1 MSSLHIA
8 ILIPFLMAILIP
20 IIYPYTKRLHT
31 GWIVLLVPTIIFV
44 YFLSYL
50 PITSNGG
57 TLLYSMPWVP
67 SLGINFD
74 VYLDGLSLIFA
85 LLISGIGSLVVLYS
99 IYYLNKATER
109 LQNFYTYLLIFM
121 GAMLGV
127 TLTDNLITLYIFWE
141 LTSLASA
148 LLISYWYHRK
158 KSVYGAQKSMLITVF
173 GGFAMLAGFCILYGI
188 TGTFSIREIIG
199 QVDVVVASQLFLP
212 AMILVLLGA
221 FTKSAQFPFHIWLP
235 DAMEAPTPVSAYLHS
250 ATMVKAGIY
259 LVARL
264 TPVFG
269 GQAVWFWTLII
280 VGLITLAYGS
290 ITAVRQ
296 KDLKGILAY
305 STISQLGLIMSL
317 LGVGSAALFVS
328 DGEAVTFYAVAIM
341 TALFHLINHA
351 TFKGSLFMT
360 VGIIDHETGTRDIKK
375 LGGLMTIMPITFVIS
390 AIGLAS
396 MAGLPPFNG
405 FISKEMF
412 FTGML
417 RATEADFFSANSI
430 GFMLPIIAWI
440 ASIFTFLYCL
450 IMFVKTFLGTFK
462 EENFDQNV
470 HEAPLGML
478 ISPLILGSLVIV
490 LGLFPNIV
498 ADSLIAPAVTSI
510 VPTLTLDNVVV
521 DFYLW
526 HEFNTE
532 LLMSIGVVLFGTG
545 LFLLMKK
552 WSKLEIYKRERDP
565 LHWFYDKG
573 LEGLITGSQA
583 ITKVQMTGL
592 LRDYFLY
599 MSIFIVL
606 LLSWTFWYADAWN
619 LNTANLAEL
628 PVFMIVIAV
637 VFIMACLCLPFIK
650 KRLTLIIFAGIIGYI
665 MALFFVILR
674 APDLALTQLLIETV
688 TVVLLMLAFR
698 HLPEMADETVKASK
712 KTFNII
718 VSAAVGIT
726 ITVIGISAYS
736 LGTDAGLTSI
746 SDFYIENVYD
756 LGGGTNMVNVI
767 LVDFRGLDT
776 MLEVLVLG
784 IVALAVIMLVKH
796 RFKGG
801 EDV

>member
-1 MSSLHIA
+1 
-8 ILIPFLMAILIP
+8 MAIVIP

-50 PITSNGG
+50 PITSNGE
-57 TLLYSMPWVP
+57 TLLHSMPWVP

-199 QVDVVVASQLFLP
+199 QVDAVVASQLFLP

-290 ITAVRQ
+290 VTAVRQ

-390 AIGLAS
+390 AVGLAS

-462 EENFDQNV
+462 EENFDQKV

-478 ISPLILGSLVIV
+478 ISPLLLGSLVIV

-510 VPTLTLDNVVV
+510 IPTLTLDNVAV

-526 HEFNTE
+526 HGFNTE

-573 LEGLITGSQA
+573 LDGLITGSQA
-583 ITKVQMTGL
+583 ITRVQMTGL

-628 PVFMIVIAV
+628 PIFMVVIAV

-726 ITVIGISAYS
+726 VTVVGISAYS
-736 LGTDAGLTSI
+736 LSTDAGLTSI
-746 SDFYIENVYD
+746 SDFFIENVYE